1 MDFEKLAKGAK
12 DFVDEHG
19 GTKALTDEA
28 KELEGIAKGDG
39 SAAEKAKAA
48 AESAKDYAHQGPD
61 GQQ

>member
-1 MDFEKLAKGAK
+1 MDFEKLAKEGK

-48 AESAKDYAHQGPD
+48 AESAKNYAHQEPG